1 MTLLGARFPR
11 LASLPHVPLVQET
24 PVERLSQ
31 ASAETGADLV
41 KATNVQ
47 DERTLHR
54 REFLAG
60 DLADALARLLAEIP
74 VGA

>member
-31 ASAETGADLV
+31 ASAETGADLWV
-41 KATNVQ
+41 KRDDLSADLYGGNKVRKLERLIGDARRQ
-47 DERTLHR
+47 DC
-54 REFLAG
+54 
-60 DLADALARLLAEIP
+60 
-74 VGA
+74 